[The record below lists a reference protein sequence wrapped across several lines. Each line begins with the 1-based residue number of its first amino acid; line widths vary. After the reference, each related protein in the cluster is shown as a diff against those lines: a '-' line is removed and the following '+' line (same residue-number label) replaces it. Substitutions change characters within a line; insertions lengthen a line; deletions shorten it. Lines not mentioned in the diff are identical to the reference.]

1 MDTYTHWNRIM
12 VDGVDQGM
20 PLAVK
25 IKGDLM
31 FNNHEY
37 VILLQ
42 KEQKAELWRR
52 KEKRKS
58 TLLNIFGVVK

>member
-12 VDGVDQGM
+12 VDEVDQGM
-20 PLAVK
+20 PLGVK

-37 VILLQ
+37 FILLQ
-42 KEQKAELWRR
+42 KEQKAQLWRR